1 MFKKQMNFRMRSG
14 IASVAVLVCL
24 TWVGID
30 FNASGESEFVE
41 VKVALENAIAGS
53 EGGPNTT
60 CTVSHIPEEN
70 QGGCTANPYG
80 GGMCVKSG
88 PGPLCNGTRN

>member
-1 MFKKQMNFRMRSG
+1 MFKKLMNVRMRSG

-24 TWVGID
+24 AWAGID

-53 EGGPNTT
+53 ESQKCYQRMTRCNNHL
-60 CTVSHIPEEN
+60 TVYHCDKQQTGYYCSTYEI
-70 QGGCTANPYG
+70 GCLF
-80 GGMCVKSG
+80 C
-88 PGPLCNGTRN
+88 